1 MIKVAVFGYG
11 TVGSGVVDV
20 IDDNNELISK
30 RIGDDIC
37 VKYILDIRDFP
48 GDRNEAKIV
57 HDVNVVIDDPEVSI
71 ICETM
76 GGTKFAYPYTKSALE
91 KGKSVCTS
99 NKELVAAYGPELLE
113 TAKANNCS
121 YLFEASVGGGI
132 PIIRP
137 MNTSLAPE
145 HIEKITGILNGTTNY
160 MLTKM
165 AREGSN
171 YDDVLK
177 EAQDK
182 GYAERNPEADV
193 EGYDAC
199 RKIAILSSLM
209 TGKTV
214 NYENIYTEG
223 ITKLTALDFEY
234 AAKLDRSIKLLAIAE
249 DKGGK
254 LAAMVAPFMIGKEHP
269 LNGVN
274 DVFNAIY
281 VTGN

>member
-1 MIKVAVFGYG
+1 
-11 TVGSGVVDV
+11 
-20 IDDNNELISK
+20 
-30 RIGDDIC
+30 
-37 VKYILDIRDFP
+37 
-48 GDRNEAKIV
+48 
-57 HDVNVVIDDPEVSI
+57 
-71 ICETM
+71 
-76 GGTKFAYPYTKSALE
+76 
-91 KGKSVCTS
+91 
-99 NKELVAAYGPELLE
+99 
-113 TAKANNCS
+113 
-121 YLFEASVGGGI
+121 
-132 PIIRP
+132 
-137 MNTSLAPE
+137 
-145 HIEKITGILNGTTNY
+145 

-249 DKGGK
+249 DKDGK
-254 LAAMVAPFMIGKEHP
+254 LAAMVAPFMIGREHP

-281 VTGN
+281 VTGNKVDDVMFYGKGAGMLPTASAVVSDVVECARNMGRNISFAWSDEKAPLADFKDNERSFFVRIKQNAKDEAKEMFADAKEVEATVGEYAFVTAKMSEREFDDKIVKLSDVINIIRIEE